1 MAEETKQTREPRQR
15 QRSSGARAS
24 APRSSASRA
33 SAVRVARG
41 RWIGV
46 RASAAVVL
54 VAAVIGLLFFLRPTT
69 SEVEKR
75 TLKEFPP
82 FTLSSFLS
90 GEWTSEVALWYSDTY
105 PLREPMVAVSQAIDT
120 LHGVEPK
127 TQLIGSGTVADE
139 LPPVSDETGES
150 GEVAEPAQ
158 PTQPIAPPEE
168 DDGPVEVPTTEVMQA
183 DIQANIMSNL
193 YVKDGAA
200 YSVYYFVQ
208 SAVDRYAQ
216 AINACA
222 DALAGEANVYC
233 MLVPNNSGVMLDE
246 DTLAALG
253 GTDPAQAMK
262 YFYSLMDSNVGKV
275 KILEPLRAHND
286 EYLYFRTDH
295 HWTQLG
301 AYYAYLEFCK
311 VSGREPKPVL
321 EWEKM
326 SWDGFLGTF
335 YSQLG
340 LADMAANPDRVDAYI
355 PTGTNELTFWDEVG
369 NQTDWHVIT
378 DVTGWDRSSYY
389 ATFIGG
395 DRTLSKVVNPKVTDG
410 STCLVIKDSYGCAFV
425 PCLIDNYATTY
436 VIDYRYSNQNIP
448 QFVREHGVDD
458 VIYVNNM
465 TLASTDSVANKLY
478 SMATQ

>member
-1 MAEETKQTREPRQR
+1 MAEDTKQTGEPKQR
-15 QRSSGARAS
+15 QRSSV
-24 APRSSASRA
+24 SRT

-54 VAAVIGLLFFLRPTT
+54 VAAAIGLLFFLRPTT

-75 TLKEFPP
+75 TLKEFPA
-82 FTLSSFLS
+82 FTLASFLS
-90 GEWTSEVALWYSDTY
+90 GEWTSDVALWYSDTY
-105 PLREPMVAVSQAIDT
+105 PLREPMVAMSQAIDS
-120 LHGVEPK
+120 LHGIEPE
-127 TQLIGSGTVADE
+127 TQMIGGNVVADE
-139 LPPVSDETGES
+139 LPVVSDEGEGGNA
-150 GEVAEPAQ
+150 GEGGTAEKPTEPA
-158 PTQPIAPPEE
+158 TVPEE
-168 DDGPVEVPTTEVMQA
+168 DEGPVEVPTTEAMQA
-183 DIQANIMSNL
+183 DIQASIMNGL
-193 YVKDGAA
+193 YLKDGAA

-222 DALAGEANVYC
+222 DELEGEANVYC

-246 DTLAALG
+246 ETLAALG
-253 GTDPAQAMK
+253 GTDPAEAME

-275 KILEPLRAHND
+275 KILDALREHND

-301 AYYAYLEFCK
+301 AYYAYLEYCK
-311 VSGREPKPVL
+311 VSGQDPQPVL

-326 SWDGFLGTF
+326 SWDGFLGSF
-335 YSQLG
+335 YSETG
-340 LADMAANPDRVDAYI
+340 SADMAANPDRVDAYI
-355 PTGTNELTFWDEVG
+355 PTGTNDLTFWDEAG

-395 DRTLSKVVNPKVTDG
+395 DRTLSEVNNPKVTDG

-425 PCLIDNYATTY
+425 PCLIDNYSTTY
-436 VIDYRYSNQNIP
+436 IIDYRYSNVNIP
-448 QFVREHGVDD
+448 EFVREHGVDD

-478 SMATQ
+478 TMATQ

>member
-1 MAEETKQTREPRQR
+1 MAENNVNE
-15 QRSSGARAS
+15 RAS
-24 APRSSASRA
+24 RPTPRSSTSRA

-46 RASAAVVL
+46 RAAAIVVL
-54 VAAVIGLLFFLRPTT
+54 LAAFIGLLFFLRPTT

-75 TLKEFPP
+75 TLKEFPA
-82 FTLSSFLS
+82 FTFASFMD
-90 GEWTSEVALWYSDTY
+90 GTWTSEVALWYSDTY
-105 PLREPMVAVSQAIDT
+105 PLREPMVALSRAIDS
-120 LHGVEPK
+120 LHGIEAED
-127 TQLIGSGTVADE
+127 QMIGGNVVADE
-139 LPPVSDETGES
+139 LPPVDEETGEV
-150 GEVAEPAQ
+150 EEP
-158 PTQPIAPPEE
+158 TEPIAPPAE
-168 DDGPVEVPTTEVMQA
+168 DEGPVEVPTTEAMQA
-183 DIQANIMSNL
+183 DIQASIMNGL
-193 YVKDGAA
+193 YLKNGAA

-222 DALAGEANVYC
+222 DELEGEANVYC
-233 MLVPNNSGVMLDE
+233 MLVPNNSGAMLDE
-246 DTLAALG
+246 ETLAALG
-253 GTDPAQAMK
+253 GTDPEQALK

-275 KILEPLRAHND
+275 KILDTLREHND

-295 HWTQLG
+295 HWTQVG

-311 VSGREPKPVL
+311 VSGREPQPVL
-321 EWEKM
+321 EWDYYKWE
-326 SWDGFLGTF
+326 GFLGSF
-335 YSQLG
+335 YSETG
-340 LADMAANPDRVDAYI
+340 SADMAANPDTVYAYI
-355 PTGTNELTFWDEVG
+355 PTGTNSLTFWDEAG

-378 DVTGWDRSSYY
+378 DVTGWDYTSYY

-395 DRTLSKVVNPKVTDG
+395 DRTLSEIDNTEANPDG
-410 STCLVIKDSYGCAFV
+410 PVCLVIKDSYGCAFV
-425 PCLIDNYATTY
+425 PCLVDNYSKIY

-448 QFVREHGVDD
+448 DFVRENGVDD

>member
-1 MAEETKQTREPRQR
+1 MPEDTSQQR
-15 QRSSGARAS
+15 TSRPAVRSSVA
-24 APRSSASRA
+24 RA
-33 SAVRVARG
+33 SAVRVAKG

-54 VAAVIGLLFFLRPTT
+54 ICAFIGLLFFLRPTT

-75 TLKEFPP
+75 TLKEFPA
-82 FTLSSFLS
+82 FGWASFMS

-105 PLREPMVAVSQAIDT
+105 PLREPFVAASQAIDA
-120 LHGVEPK
+120 LHGVEAE
-127 TQLIGSGTVADE
+127 TQMIGGNVIADE
-139 LPPVSDETGES
+139 LPPVTDGTGEGGMT
-150 GEVAEPAQ
+150 GEVEEP
-158 PTQPIAPPEE
+158 TEPIAPPEE
-168 DDGPVEVPTTEVMQA
+168 DEGPVEVPTTEAMQA
-183 DIQANIMSNL
+183 DIQASIMNGL
-193 YVKDGAA
+193 YLKNGAA

-222 DALAGEANVYC
+222 DALEGEANVYC

-246 DTLAALG
+246 ETLAALG
-253 GTDPAQAMK
+253 GTDPADALK

-295 HWTQLG
+295 HWTQYG
-301 AYYAYLEFCK
+301 AYYAYLEYCN
-311 VSGREPKPVL
+311 VAGLDPQPVL
-321 EWEKM
+321 EWDSM
-326 SWDGFLGTF
+326 SWDGFLGSF
-335 YSQLG
+335 YSETG
-340 LADMAANPDRVDAYI
+340 SADMAANPDRVDAYI
-355 PTGTNELTFWDEVG
+355 PTGTNALTFWDEAG

-378 DVTGWDRSSYY
+378 DVTGWDRSSLY

-395 DRTLSKVVNPKVTDG
+395 DRTLSEIDNTAANPDG
-410 STCLVIKDSYGCAFV
+410 PVCLVIKDSYGCAFV
-425 PCLIDNYATTY
+425 PCLVDNYSMIY
-436 VIDYRYSNQNIP
+436 IIDYRYSTQNIP
-448 QFVREHGVDD
+448 AFVREHGVDD
-458 VIYVNNM
+458 VLYVNNM

>member
-1 MAEETKQTREPRQR
+1 MAEVTAQTTAAKQRR
-15 QRSSGARAS
+15 RSN
-24 APRSSASRA
+24 ASREN
-33 SAVRVARG
+33 AVRVARG

-46 RASAAVVL
+46 RASAVVVL
-54 VAAVIGLLFFLRPTT
+54 FCAFVGLLFFLRPTT

-75 TLKEFPP
+75 TLKEFPA

-105 PLREPMVAVSQAIDT
+105 PLREPMVAASQAIDS
-120 LHGVEPK
+120 LHGIESD
-127 TQLIGSGTVADE
+127 TQMIGGNVVADE
-139 LPPVSDETGES
+139 LPPVSDESENSGES
-150 GEVAEPAQ
+150 GTVEE
-158 PTQPIAPPEE
+158 PTQPIAAPEE
-168 DDGPVEVPTTEVMQA
+168 DEGPVEVPTTAAMQA
-183 DIQANIMSNL
+183 DIQASIMNGL
-193 YVKDGAA
+193 YLKDGAA
-200 YSVYYFVQ
+200 YSIYYFVQ
-208 SAVDRYAQ
+208 SAVDLYGQ

-222 DALAGEANVYC
+222 DALAGEAHVYC

-246 DTLAALG
+246 DTLASLG
-253 GTDPAQAMK
+253 GTDPAEALK

-275 KILEPLRAHND
+275 KILDALRVHND

-301 AYYAYLEFCK
+301 AYYAYLQFCE
-311 VSGREPKPVL
+311 VSGRDPQPVL

-326 SWDGFLGTF
+326 SWDGFLGSF
-335 YSQLG
+335 YSETG
-340 LADMAANPDRVDAYI
+340 SAEMAANPDRVDAYI
-355 PTGTNELTFWDEVG
+355 PTGTNALTFWDEAG
-369 NQTDWHVIT
+369 NRTDWHVIT

-395 DRTLSKVVNPKVTDG
+395 DRSLSKVENPKVTDG

-425 PCLIDNYATTY
+425 PCLIDNYSTTY
-436 VIDYRYSNQNIP
+436 IIDYRYSNENIP
-448 QFVREHGVDD
+448 AFVREHDVDD

-465 TLASTDSVANKLY
+465 TLASTDSVASKLY

>member
-1 MAEETKQTREPRQR
+1 MAEDTSQKRLPRSG
-15 QRSSGARAS
+15 QRSSAARS
-24 APRSSASRA
+24 

-46 RASAAVVL
+46 RASAVVVL
-54 VAAVIGLLFFLRPTT
+54 VCAFIGLLFFLRPTT

-75 TLKEFPP
+75 TLKEFPA
-82 FTLSSFLS
+82 FSLGAFMS

-105 PLREPMVAVSQAIDT
+105 PLREPMVAASQAIDS
-120 LHGVEPK
+120 LHGVEAE
-127 TQLIGSGTVADE
+127 TQMIGGNVQADE
-139 LPPVSDETGES
+139 LPPIDDETGEI
-150 GEVAEPAQ
+150 EVTVE
-158 PTQPIAPPEE
+158 PIAPPEE
-168 DDGPVEVPTTEVMQA
+168 DEGPVEVPTTAAMQA
-183 DIQANIMSNL
+183 DIQASIMNGL
-193 YVKDGAA
+193 YLKNGAA

-208 SAVDRYAQ
+208 SAVDRYGQ

-222 DALAGEANVYC
+222 DALEGEANVYC
-233 MLVPNNSGVMLDE
+233 MLVPNNSGVMLDQ
-246 DTLAALG
+246 DTLDALG
-253 GTDPAQAMK
+253 GTDPAEALK

-275 KILEPLRAHND
+275 KILEPLREHND

-311 VSGREPKPVL
+311 VSGREPQNVL

-326 SWDGFLGTF
+326 SWDGFLGSF
-335 YSQLG
+335 YSETG
-340 LADMAANPDRVDAYI
+340 SADMAANPDRVDAYI
-355 PTGTNELTFWDEVG
+355 PTGTNALTFWDEAG

-395 DRTLSKVVNPKVTDG
+395 DRTLSEIDNTENNPDG
-410 STCLVIKDSYGCAFV
+410 PVGLVIKDSYGCAFV
-425 PCLIDNYATTY
+425 PCLVDNYSKLY

-448 QFVREHGVDD
+448 AFVREHNVDD